1 MTTYALH
8 RTKMA
13 GKNTVPGQFFSF
25 WNPAPRIHRSHLCAG
40 GEEERDTCTGDGGGP
55 LLCAKETTAKAQTPT
70 ADDIDEVFKDEVA
83 EDNVLDDEE
92 LFSVDLRGVSGESVT
107 LVQAGITAWGIGC
120 GRAGIPAVYTDL
132 ASAAC
137 WLDQVTS

>member
-1 MTTYALH
+1 MHSIGQKWL
-8 RTKMA
+8 
-13 GKNTVPGQFFSF
+13 GKTPFPDNFFF

-40 GEEERDTCTGDGGGP
+40 GEEERDTCTGDGGDP
-55 LLCAKETTAKAQTPT
+55 LLCAKEKDGTTGDSAVN
-70 ADDIDEVFKDEVA
+70 ADAF
-83 EDNVLDDEE
+83 
-92 LFSVDLRGVSGESVT
+92 DLRGLFDENIT